1 MYQCIIIPLP
11 FSHSLDYID
20 LWEHCIEHLINYRT
34 NHSLVGEP
42 GHRSL
47 HYRLQKL
54 SPLPGPPS
62 IYIIWTEL
70 NLQKK
75 IISHKNIFYVRPG
88 SNRFSI

>member
-20 LWEHCIEHLINYRT
+20 LWEHCMEHLINYRT

-42 GHRSL
+42 GLRSL

-54 SPLPGPPS
+54 SPLSGSPS

-70 NLQKK
+70 DQEKNV
-75 IISHKNIFYVRPG
+75 IS
-88 SNRFSI
+88 S